1 MIPPLPS
8 STIEANPL
16 FAKLWKHLTVEV
28 LDADA
33 SRKSENETRA
43 RLFSVPEG
51 SALDLDHALSSDGD
65 GGRRKSQA
73 EKAKLEDDVRGLRIS
88 RVKLDILRSM
98 LQDVAY
104 HVDENGASQSRIP
117 LSARQLEE
125 ETYNPGTSQ
134 HYRPSHSS
142 TSIVDREEKIPSE
155 LRDLLLLTTS
165 YLDHNDEQ
173 CAEKRLT
180 TEDEEL
186 LMDEVFKPFHSHIS
200 PISSAVGS
208 SVIELERS
216 LTGLATLTA
225 AADQTY
231 YQPPPPPPASLIS
244 SLKPQ
249 IQHLSHL
256 RGTTLPNSMAAL
268 TTNLHV
274 VLKYQARQLQSSLLQ
289 LESSKHGVQS
299 RHAQSRAT
307 FIAAVATTMDLKAQ
321 LMVLEKQSVLHASGE
336 DTRQWMR
343 TKLAELTKQEARLQH
358 RSAELTKVLAEYEAV
373 DPDLRVMNAL
383 GQRYRHVESEIELV
397 KEDIERL
404 EKKENRR

>member
-104 HVDENGASQSRIP
+104 HVAENGASQSRIP
-117 LSARQLEE
+117 LSSRQLEE
-125 ETYNPGTSQ
+125 SYDQGASQ
-134 HYRPSHSS
+134 SS
-142 TSIVDREEKIPSE
+142 TKTVEFGEKIPSE

-186 LMDEVFKPFHSHIS
+186 LLDEVIKPFHSHS
-200 PISSAVGS
+200 SAISSAVGS

-216 LTGLATLTA
+216 LTGLATLA
-225 AADQTY
+225 AAAGQTQ
-231 YQPPPPPPASLIS
+231 YQPPPPPASLIL

-256 RGTTLPNSMAAL
+256 RGTTLPNSLAAL

-274 VLKYQARQLQSSLLQ
+274 VLKSQARQLQSSLLQ

-307 FIAAVATTMDLKAQ
+307 FIATVATTMDLKAQ
-321 LMVLEKQSVLHASGE
+321 LMVLEKQRVLHASGE

-343 TKLAELTKQEARLQH
+343 TKLAELTEQEATLQH
-358 RSAELTKVLAEYEAV
+358 RTAELTDVLAEYEAV
-373 DPDLRVMNAL
+373 DPDLRVMKAL